1 MKYVTDT
8 QKKFSVPAL
17 LLSRTGMAFT
27 CLEAGL
33 GFTCRMARGA
43 GAVRNGVRC
52 TMGTEATQI
61 FRIGNR

>member
-17 LLSRTGMAFT
+17 LLSRTGMAFAF
-27 CLEAGL
+27 LEAGL
-33 GFTCRMARGA
+33 GFTCRMAR

-61 FRIGNR
+61 FRTGNR